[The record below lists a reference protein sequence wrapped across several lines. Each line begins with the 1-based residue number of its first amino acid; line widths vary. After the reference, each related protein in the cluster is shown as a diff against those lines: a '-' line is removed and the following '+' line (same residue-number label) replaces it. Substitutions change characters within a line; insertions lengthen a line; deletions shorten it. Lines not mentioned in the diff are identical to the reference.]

1 MNFKRLLHSG
11 LGKIFISILLGLGI
25 ATLFRKVCKD
35 KNCIHFKGPL
45 TAEVDGKIFKHG
57 DQCYKYNVQNADKCN
72 SQKKVVDL
80 DSGENAD
87 MPLK

>member
-45 TAEVDGKIFKHG
+45 TGEVDGKVFKHG
-57 DQCYKYNVQNADKCN
+57 DQCYKYVVQNAEKCN
-72 SQKKVVDL
+72 PNKKVVDL
-80 DSGENAD
+80 ETVETAE
-87 MPLK
+87 MPTK

>member
-11 LGKIFISILLGLGI
+11 LGKIFISILLGLGF

-35 KNCIHFKGPL
+35 KNCINFKGPL
-45 TAEVDGKIFKHG
+45 TGEVDGKVFKHG
-57 DQCYKYNVQNADKCN
+57 DQCYKYTVQNADKCN
-72 SQKKVVDL
+72 TQKKVVEL

-87 MPLK
+87 MPMK